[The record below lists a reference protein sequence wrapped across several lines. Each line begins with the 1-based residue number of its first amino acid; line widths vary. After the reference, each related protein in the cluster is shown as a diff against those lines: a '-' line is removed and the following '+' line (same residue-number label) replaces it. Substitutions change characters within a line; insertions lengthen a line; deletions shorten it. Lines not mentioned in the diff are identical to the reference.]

1 MSVATLSAMPP
12 LTQSAAEV
20 HPSGDWRHAQDTTV
34 KHGALSSEEGR
45 IEITW
50 KVEIGPADPL
60 FTLTWMESAGP
71 PVVAPAHKGFG
82 TTVITKMAA
91 MNLDG
96 ETHLDYASSGL
107 IWRLEC
113 PVKNIREGK

>member
-1 MSVATLSAMPP
+1 
-12 LTQSAAEV
+12 
-20 HPSGDWRHAQDTTV
+20 
-34 KHGALSSEEGR
+34 
-45 IEITW
+45 
-50 KVEIGPADPL
+50 
-60 FTLTWMESAGP
+60 MESAGP

-107 IWRLEC
+107 FDLATG

>member
-1 MSVATLSAMPP
+1 
-12 LTQSAAEV
+12 
-20 HPSGDWRHAQDTTV
+20 
-34 KHGALSSEEGR
+34 
-45 IEITW
+45 
-50 KVEIGPADPL
+50 
-60 FTLTWMESAGP
+60 MESAGP
-71 PVVAPAHKGFG
+71 PVVALAHKGFG

>member
-1 MSVATLSAMPP
+1 
-12 LTQSAAEV
+12 
-20 HPSGDWRHAQDTTV
+20 
-34 KHGALSSEEGR
+34 
-45 IEITW
+45 
-50 KVEIGPADPL
+50 
-60 FTLTWMESAGP
+60 MESAGP

-107 IWRLEC
+107 FDLATG
-113 PVKNIREGK
+113 PVKTFGRENEYYS